1 MFGNDKVY
9 DEFISL
15 LSEATVDGSGAISC
29 AMSWDKELFM
39 LKGGKL
45 PHGVIVS
52 SMRLLVMNLHEA
64 MKLEESGGTVLD
76 GRPLYGLNLES
87 DGKRK
92 LLLNGWNF
100 QSLGAHTHTHA
111 RAHTHTHT
119 HNCNSFRH
127 CAPSMGAEQWAAHVA
142 RKVRCLCLCVHATI
156 ALGV

>member
-1 MFGNDKVY
+1 MQDAEALEKSGEEQEGRLKKVFGNDKVY

-15 LSEATVDGSGAISC
+15 LSEATVDDSGAISC

-100 QSLGAHTHTHA
+100 QSLGAHTHTHTRA
-111 RAHTHTHT
+111 RARARTHTHLQQL
-119 HNCNSFRH
+119 
-127 CAPSMGAEQWAAHVA
+127 PS
-142 RKVRCLCLCVHATI
+142 LCTLHGC
-156 ALGV
+156 

>member
-15 LSEATVDGSGAISC
+15 LSETTVDDSGAISC

-39 LKGGKL
+39 LIGGKL
-45 PHGVIVS
+45 PNGVIVS

-76 GRPLYGLNLES
+76 GRPLYGMNLES

-100 QSLGAHTHTHA
+100 QSLGAHTHTHTRARARARA
-111 RAHTHTHT
+111 RAHTHTH
-119 HNCNSFRH
+119 
-127 CAPSMGAEQWAAHVA
+127 
-142 RKVRCLCLCVHATI
+142 
-156 ALGV
+156 

>member
-15 LSEATVDGSGAISC
+15 LSEATVDDSGAISC

-45 PHGVIVS
+45 PNGVIVS

-76 GRPLYGLNLES
+76 GRPLYGMNLES

-100 QSLGAHTHTHA
+100 QSLGAHTQGFCCGTVGGSVCRGEYIIFRICAHA
-111 RAHTHTHT
+111 
-119 HNCNSFRH
+119 
-127 CAPSMGAEQWAAHVA
+127 P
-142 RKVRCLCLCVHATI
+142 
-156 ALGV
+156 